1 MNRSLLFIFGVA
13 VGATGS
19 ALLLNPKTR
28 PMLMEKARG
37 VMALGDKALERAEVL
52 REDMEDFL
60 AEARTTSEE
69 PTPAPKVVKNP
80 KKSTKKTA
88 AKKATPKPA

>member
-28 PMLMEKARG
+28 PMLME
-37 VMALGDKALERAEVL
+37 
-52 REDMEDFL
+52 
-60 AEARTTSEE
+60 
-69 PTPAPKVVKNP
+69 
-80 KKSTKKTA
+80 TA
-88 AKKATPKPA
+88 APFRRKRNRPGSS